1 MANLP
6 NPTIDLLE
14 TDPEVKSFI
23 YQQIC
28 EFEPYV
34 TPDTVVAVLARDPKK
49 LAIQLET
56 EGRYIEPSALKKMF
70 RIAIVLKEGDAKIQ
84 EEGLHEDV
92 FEAIRQAKDRLL
104 AKLSAIQDQ
113 VVSNQERIEQIN
125 TALQNNQLH

>member
-1 MANLP
+1 MTHLS

-14 TDPEVKSFI
+14 TDPEVKSYI

-56 EGRYIEPSALKKMF
+56 EGRFIEPAELKKMF

-84 EEGLHEDV
+84 EEGLHHDV
-92 FEAIRQAKDRLL
+92 FEAIRMAKEKLL
-104 AKLSAIQDQ
+104 GKLSAIQDQ
-113 VVSNQERIEQIN
+113 VVSNQERVEQIN
-125 TALQNNQLH
+125 TVLQNNQLH